1 MSLTVFIALSI
12 LGCDFLIYFLYRWL
26 LGEKRSLRSSSA
38 NAPRPSASKPPVI
51 PFPQSAN
58 ASRSGSHL
66 HRAERLAHQ
75 RIAASF
81 VRSRA

>member
-12 LGCDFLIYFLYRWL
+12 LGCDFLIYFLYQWL
-26 LGEKRSLRSSSA
+26 LGEKRSMRPSSA
-38 NAPRPSASKPPVI
+38 IAPRPSASKPPVL
-51 PFPQSAN
+51 PFPPSAN
-58 ASRSGSHL
+58 ASHSGFHL

>member
-26 LGEKRSLRSSSA
+26 LGEKRSTRSTCA
-38 NAPRPSASKPPVI
+38 NASRPPANKPPVI

-58 ASRSGSHL
+58 ASRSDSRL
-66 HRAERLAHQ
+66 RSAERLAHQ